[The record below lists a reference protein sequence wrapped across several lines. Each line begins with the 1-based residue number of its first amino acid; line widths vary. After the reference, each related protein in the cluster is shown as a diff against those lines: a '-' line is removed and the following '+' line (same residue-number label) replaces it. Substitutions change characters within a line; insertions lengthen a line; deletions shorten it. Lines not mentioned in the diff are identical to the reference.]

1 LKTKKLPLLNDPI
14 YGFIGIGSSLVFDLL
29 SHPYFQRLRRISQM
43 GLSSLVYPGA
53 RHSRFE
59 HALGAMHLMDKTV
72 TTLRAKGVSISQE
85 EHQGLSCAMLLHD
98 IGHGPFSHAIENG
111 IFQGVSHEEI
121 SLGIMHQLNKEMHG
135 ALDLAIAIFTHQYP
149 RAFMCQLV
157 AGQLDL
163 DRLDYL
169 KRDAFYTGAAE
180 GNINVHRLIAMLNVA
195 DDTLVVEEKGVFS
208 VEKFLMARRFMYWQV
223 YLHKTSLGAELMLN
237 RLMVYVRQLLLKG
250 VAVEMPSALS
260 FFLSRENLS
269 PQDPEAL
276 EQFVRLDDSDIFA
289 ALKQWTHHDD
299 FLLAD
304 VAQRLLNRNLLK
316 VIFQPTAFS
325 NRQMDEEKNHLREMG
340 YSSTAAELF
349 VFSDRVITIPYNT
362 KKSPINIL
370 KKNGAIVPFDQFS
383 GIFKKGH
390 WTEEETKFYLTSLK
404 GKSS

>member
-1 LKTKKLPLLNDPI
+1 
-14 YGFIGIGSSLVFDLL
+14 
-29 SHPYFQRLRRISQM
+29 
-43 GLSSLVYPGA
+43 
-53 RHSRFE
+53 
-59 HALGAMHLMDKTV
+59 
-72 TTLRAKGVSISQE
+72 
-85 EHQGLSCAMLLHD
+85 MLLHD

-260 FFLSRENLS
+260 FFLSRENLLRRI
-269 PQDPEAL
+269 PRPWNNLFDWMI
-276 EQFVRLDDSDIFA
+276 RIF
-289 ALKQWTHHDD
+289 LQ
-299 FLLAD
+299 L
-304 VAQRLLNRNLLK
+304 
-316 VIFQPTAFS
+316 
-325 NRQMDEEKNHLREMG
+325 
-340 YSSTAAELF
+340 
-349 VFSDRVITIPYNT
+349 
-362 KKSPINIL
+362 
-370 KKNGAIVPFDQFS
+370 
-383 GIFKKGH
+383 
-390 WTEEETKFYLTSLK
+390 
-404 GKSS
+404 